1 MNLTVNQRIK
11 VKTTQ
16 QFVVAGVLL
25 GLVYIFFSNGISE
38 FYPFVNGAVVGLLV
52 GVLLAILELTVFTRG
67 ARKLR
72 FIWLLMFRTLI
83 YFTLITIIIF
93 NVVITS
99 RMIREEMTYG
109 DVLGDSKFHLYLT
122 EGNFSVAVVYTLFF
136 VFSINF
142 VRMISR
148 KMGQGMLLSYIL
160 GTYYNPVHQAR
171 IVMFVRLVDSKNISR
186 KLGSLQFHKL
196 LNDLFYDFTLPV
208 ISNRGIIFEYVEDLM
223 VVTWAMN
230 KGLVN
235 AHCIRTYFDLRDILA
250 ENNEEYYR
258 KFGFRPQLHASLH
271 TGSVV
276 RAEIGEVQTQ
286 IVFHGNTMNTASRI
300 LQKCIELNA
309 GLLVSDHII
318 HMIGLPSEYAKSF
331 VGDIEFKGKHDTETI
346 FEITN

>member
-1 MNLTVNQRIK
+1 
-11 VKTTQ
+11 
-16 QFVVAGVLL
+16 
-25 GLVYIFFSNGISE
+25 
-38 FYPFVNGAVVGLLV
+38 
-52 GVLLAILELTVFTRG
+52 
-67 ARKLR
+67 
-72 FIWLLMFRTLI
+72 
-83 YFTLITIIIF
+83 
-93 NVVITS
+93 
-99 RMIREEMTYG
+99 MIREEMTYG
-109 DVLGDSKFHLYLT
+109 EVLADSNFHLYLL

-160 GTYYNPVHQAR
+160 GTYYRPVHQAR
-171 IVMFVRLVDSKNISR
+171 IIMFVRLVDSKNISR

-196 LNDLFYDFTLPV
+196 LNDLFYDLTIPV

-223 VVTWAMN
+223 VVTWSMN
-230 KGLVN
+230 KGLEN
-235 AHCIRTYFDLRDILA
+235 AQCIRTYFDLQDILV
-250 ENNEEYYR
+250 ENKDEYYD
-258 KFGFRPQLHASLH
+258 KFDFKPKLHASLH

-318 HMIGLPSEYAKSF
+318 HMIGLPGEYSKSF
-331 VGDIEFKGKHDTETI
+331 VGDIEFKGKNETETI